1 MTRKIPTTDKLPT
14 PVGPF
19 SAALH
24 AGGYVYLS
32 GQAAQDP
39 ATGRLSARAPSHG

>member
-1 MTRKIPTTDKLPT
+1 MTRKIPTTDKIPT
-14 PVGPF
+14 PAGPF

-24 AGGYVYLS
+24 AGEYVYIS

-39 ATGRLSARAPSHG
+39 KTGRLSARTPSHG

>member
-1 MTRKIPTTDKLPT
+1 MTRKIPTTHKLPT
-14 PVGPF
+14 PVRPF

-24 AGGYVYLS
+24 AGEYMYLS

-39 ATGRLSARAPSHG
+39 ATQRLSTHAPSHW

>member
-1 MTRKIPTTDKLPT
+1 MTRKIPTADEFPT

-24 AGGYVYLS
+24 AGEYVYLS
-32 GQAAQDP
+32 GKAVQDP
-39 ATGRLSARAPSHG
+39 ATGRLSARAPSHW

>member
-1 MTRKIPTTDKLPT
+1 MTRKIPTTDKIPT
-14 PVGPF
+14 PAGPF

-24 AGGYVYLS
+24 AGDYVYLS
-32 GQAAQDP
+32 GQAAQDS

>member
-1 MTRKIPTTDKLPT
+1 MTRKIPTTAKLPT
-14 PVGPF
+14 PAGPF

-24 AGGYVYLS
+24 SREYVYLS